1 MLMSL
6 TDSHPNLFYCFA
18 DMANHNSDQPNA
30 KLTLIDPEKDDAWF
44 ALEATRPIKAG
55 KEIVIA
61 YGSGVDSSVELLL
74 NYGFVPQSNKIDEF
88 MLKKGGDDAIASL
101 DGWTT
106 TLAEDEAMLKMA
118 EDDEVLKKIL
128 NFRIRLKESYE

>member
-1 MLMSL
+1 
-6 TDSHPNLFYCFA
+6 
-18 DMANHNSDQPNA
+18 MANHHSDQPNA

-74 NYGFVPQSNKIDEF
+74 NYGFVPQSKKMDEF
-88 MLKKGGDDAIASL
+88 MLKKGGDDAIESL

-106 TLAEDEAMLKMA
+106 SLEEDEAMLSMA
-118 EDDEVLKKIL
+118 EDEERRRKIL
-128 NFRIRLKESYE
+128 NFRRRLKESYE

>member
-1 MLMSL
+1 MLL
-6 TDSHPNLFYCFA
+6 

-61 YGSGVDSSVELLL
+61 YGSGVESSVELFL
-74 NYGFVPQSNKIDEF
+74 NYGFVPHNNRIDEF
-88 MLKKGGDDAIASL
+88 MLAKGGDDAIASL

-106 TLAEDEAMLKMA
+106 TLEEDKLMLEMA
-118 EDDEVLKKIL
+118 SGEDTLKKIL
-128 NFRIRLKESYE
+128 DFRIRLKESYK